1 MFLGSFSER
10 TILFNERKKELF
22 VAFFFFAVFE
32 IIYFK
37 RRLSV
42 SRRAATMK
50 KQQRYDI
57 FSYFFSFVRLFTTFK
72 TDARCFP
79 CHCIWALKHF
89 LFDDDDNGSN
99 KCSFTYVAI
108 IIFQIF
114 SYLFISLTFFV
125 SQYLIWILQM
135 LLILLSV
142 SHRVGFCISLH
153 KTRTKK
159 LAFCCWLSSNNN
171 SNTQERK
178 RRFFVSVGIIRK
190 KITQMKSISLY
201 WLSHLNLL
209 LILCR
214 IHVRPPPDLNE
225 LQRTYVLMKYEL
237 YFFGFSVDIREE
249 KPRKPTKGNQFSQLA
264 VACVYCFFFH
274 LLLAAGGCCSI
285 IIILFGYLS
294 RCHSDTVGFI
304 DTRINLRF
312 HNFLIRSHTQSE
324 PDDFHSTLCTVQS
337 LFFNRLCC
345 CCCYYFFSYS
355 LSCVCCRPKTDSEL
369 SYICI

>member
-114 SYLFISLTFFV
+114 FLLVYFSHFFRFTV
-125 SQYLIWILQM
+125 FDLN
-135 LLILLSV
+135 
-142 SHRVGFCISLH
+142 FANAFDF
-153 KTRTKK
+153 
-159 LAFCCWLSSNNN
+159 AFCVAS
-171 SNTQERK
+171 
-178 RRFFVSVGIIRK
+178 RRILHFIAQNENK
-190 KITQMKSISLY
+190 KTCF
-201 WLSHLNLL
+201 LL
-209 LILCR
+209 
-214 IHVRPPPDLNE
+214 
-225 LQRTYVLMKYEL
+225 
-237 YFFGFSVDIREE
+237 
-249 KPRKPTKGNQFSQLA
+249 
-264 VACVYCFFFH
+264 
-274 LLLAAGGCCSI
+274 
-285 IIILFGYLS
+285 
-294 RCHSDTVGFI
+294 
-304 DTRINLRF
+304 
-312 HNFLIRSHTQSE
+312 
-324 PDDFHSTLCTVQS
+324 
-337 LFFNRLCC
+337 
-345 CCCYYFFSYS
+345 
-355 LSCVCCRPKTDSEL
+355 
-369 SYICI
+369 